1 MYKTQREQKQELL
14 QRLSIIILFVSVLL
28 LLGSIV
34 YHFSEGWSWKN
45 SLYFSTISLV
55 SRGYSNLY
63 PHNWFSVLFSVIYL
77 ILGAGVLLY
86 ALSSLIAYYTSYYQ
100 QTIEKKVKTIT
111 ENIKRK
117 RENKNNPWIMI
128 KSKKE

>member
-28 LLGSIV
+28 FIGSII

-63 PHNWFSVLFSVIYL
+63 PHNWFSVLFSVAYL
-77 ILGAGVLLY
+77 IIGAGVLLY

-111 ENIKRK
+111 ENLKRK
-117 RENKNNPWIMI
+117 KENKNNPWIVI